1 MKVKVTAV
9 PINVGNLSAVAIVL
23 ETEDTAPPS
32 ATVAPV
38 AARSVVVRTV
48 TPVADAAMGPP
59 MVAPIRVSVI
69 APAATSAVVA
79 TMYAGAVPEV
89 LVAKLAP
96 VAPMVPLM

>member
-1 MKVKVTAV
+1 M
-9 PINVGNLSAVAIVL
+9 
-23 ETEDTAPPS
+23 
-32 ATVAPV
+32 
-38 AARSVVVRTV
+38 VRTV

-79 TMYAGAVPEV
+79 TMYGGVPEV

-96 VAPMVPLM
+96 VALIIPLM